1 MMNLRE
7 VNNALDHKI
16 VGGSEHLW
24 KCYPNGRFLDYES
37 DYAHASVV
45 FDTETQMVYCAE
57 VTKKDHDVLYRWI
70 NPDYLQAYKDEA
82 LERNVDPNLA
92 WDNVKWV
99 DLEVDKDWC
108 TKANAIMNNKSFDN
122 RIEVPLD
129 LDNDL
134 LLELALQAHKR
145 DITINKMVEL
155 IIQEVIDNNKSTEST
170 AHAL

>member
-1 MMNLRE
+1 MMNLKE

-57 VTKKDHDVLYRWI
+57 VTKKDYDVLYRWI
-70 NPDYLQAYKDEA
+70 NPDYLQAFKEEA

-99 DLEVDKDWC
+99 DLEVDTDWC

-155 IIQEVIDNNKSTEST
+155 ILQEVIDNNKSTEST

>member
-1 MMNLRE
+1 
-7 VNNALDHKI
+7 
-16 VGGSEHLW
+16 
-24 KCYPNGRFLDYES
+24 
-37 DYAHASVV
+37 
-45 FDTETQMVYCAE
+45 